1 VPERVT
7 AHLEQ
12 LEDDRIR
19 LVDDGYELTE
29 NMIEI
34 LQMRRSNTR
43 GHANSKSTDP
53 DDYMGVYKRIETVP
67 ERYRLRNF

>member
-1 VPERVT
+1 
-7 AHLEQ
+7 
-12 LEDDRIR
+12 
-19 LVDDGYELTE
+19 
-29 NMIEI
+29 MIEI

-43 GHANSKSTDP
+43 DHANNRSTDP